1 MKKKSLS
8 KVVDKNLLKSLKEC
22 LQGLVDSKLITWGR
36 IYEVDFK
43 KEFNLPFGGHTA
55 HKIHKGRYVS
65 KRTIM
70 AGLNHFKI
78 PFTLKGGFIQPL
90 ENEE

>member
-1 MKKKSLS
+1 MKKKKIENIADTKLLESLRNS
-8 KVVDKNLLKSLKEC
+8 LQDLL
-22 LQGLVDSKLITWGR
+22 DSKLLTWGK
-36 IYEVDFK
+36 IYDVDFK
-43 KEFNLPFGGHTA
+43 QEFNLPFGGHTA